1 MRCLIVDDEPLAR
14 EGLALYAQELPWLQV
29 VGSYPSALAAQAALQ
44 EQAIDLVFLDI
55 NLPKLT
61 GLQWLE
67 TLTHPPLVILATAY
81 PNYALEAFR
90 LQVVDYLL
98 KPIALERFL
107 QAVTKAREYFLL
119 RKAATEPVPPT
130 AEYIFV
136 KHALRYEK
144 IALTDILYVEGLQ
157 NYVVL
162 HTTVGKRVL
171 HLTLKAVMQTLTA
184 PQFLRIHKSYLINT
198 QHLLAVEGHMVHIG
212 QVVLPISRA
221 QREDLLQQVV
231 YDKLLWKK

>member
-67 TLTHPPLVILATAY
+67 TLTHPPLVILSTAY

-90 LQVVDYLL
+90 LDVVDYLL

>member
-29 VGSYPSALAAQAALQ
+29 VGSYPSAPAAQAALQ

-98 KPIALERFL
+98 KPIALARFV

-119 RKAATEPVPPT
+119 QKAAAEPVLPT

-162 HTTVGKRVL
+162 HTTAGKRVL

-198 QHLLAVEGHMVHIG
+198 QHLLAVEGHVVHIG